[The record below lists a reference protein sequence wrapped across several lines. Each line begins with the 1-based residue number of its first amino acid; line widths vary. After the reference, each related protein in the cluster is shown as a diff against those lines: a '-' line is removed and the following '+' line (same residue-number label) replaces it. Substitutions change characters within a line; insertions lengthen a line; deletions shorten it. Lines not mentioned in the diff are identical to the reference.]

1 MVKQTGQERRQAV
14 RAKRIL
20 SIQFRLIDGKNKS
33 ADRRWH
39 LSTTHD
45 MSFSG
50 LTFLSDTPFQVDDF
64 LELHVVMSGILD
76 IFKGKGE
83 IVRVEKKKNGAF
95 YLIAI
100 KFIENEILTKK
111 RTRTTKTSSS
121 SRIKKRSSSG
131 K

>member
-1 MVKQTGQERRQAV
+1 
-14 RAKRIL
+14 
-20 SIQFRLIDGKNKS
+20 
-33 ADRRWH
+33 
-39 LSTTHD
+39 
-45 MSFSG
+45 
-50 LTFLSDTPFQVDDF
+50 
-64 LELHVVMSGILD
+64 ILD
-76 IFKGKGE
+76 IFKGKGK

-100 KFIENEILTKK
+100 RFIENAILTKK